1 MPRKPLLAPRL
12 TCGSIPASAVAYG
25 FGLFSRLGALLP
37 KANDKRICHQCW
49 HQRNISQ
56 KIAA

>member
-1 MPRKPLLAPRL
+1 MQCEPLLAPRL
-12 TCGSIPASAVAYG
+12 ACGSIPVSAVAYG
-25 FGLFSRLGALLP
+25 FGLFSRPGALLP